1 MVFICDGLPFDISE
15 ESAYSDPIFNISCL
29 PLSILP
35 LTAILPD
42 FSRSQPVHVHPSWPL
57 PGEFS
62 LLCFP

>member
-42 FSRSQPVHVHPSWPL
+42 FSRSQPV
-57 PGEFS
+57 
-62 LLCFP
+62 LLTLIYFKICQL